1 MKINIKTKLKNII
14 AGLMI
19 FGITFSTP
27 FAVPVQ
33 AAGAESMTKIFS
45 LDTLIAEV
53 MNTNPEIKLLDNQ
66 LVTQE
71 KRYKNAVDN
80 AESQKLYDE
89 NPGKDIAETK
99 RNILLYPLQ
108 VKNRLEQLKWEKNN
122 KVMTMKADASK
133 LYYQYIFKQYEI
145 ESQGKSVERAKIEL
159 TVEQEKVKLGK
170 LSSLS
175 LGQSENAVDL
185 ANQKLGKLN
194 AELTAIEMKINSL
207 LNYDLEQK
215 IQFNSETVK
224 IDEYTIND
232 KNIEALTEKRKL
244 ESNSIAQLQRQ
255 IEEAKIDSYA
265 GSYTRGNTGSN
276 YEMLQ
281 DKPKELENQI
291 EIEKYNIE
299 QKIRTDY
306 TKILNLYDNI
316 SISKLQYDLS
326 AKLFDV
332 ADKKYKQEMISYVDY
347 LKAAEDKENAMIQYD
362 QAQLSYLTAVLDFK
376 LYTEQL
382 V

>member
-1 MKINIKTKLKNII
+1 MKINIKTKIKNII
-14 AGLMI
+14 AGLAI
-19 FGITFSTP
+19 LGITFSTP
-27 FAVPVQ
+27 FTVSVQ
-33 AAGAESMTKIFS
+33 AAGAENMTKIFS
-45 LDTLIAEV
+45 LDSLTTEI

-66 LVTQE
+66 LATQE

-89 NPGKDIAETK
+89 NPGRDMAETK
-99 RNILLYPLQ
+99 RSILLYPLQ
-108 VKNRLEQLKWEKNN
+108 VKNRLEQLKWEKSN
-122 KVMTMKADASK
+122 KAMSIKADASK

-145 ESQGKSVERAKIEL
+145 ESQVKALERAKIEL
-159 TVEQEKVKLGK
+159 AVQQEKVKLGK

-175 LGQSENAVDL
+175 LGQSENAVEL
-185 ANQKLGKLN
+185 AGQKLDKLN
-194 AELTAIEMKINSL
+194 AELKAIEMKINSL
-207 LNYDLEQK
+207 LDYDLDQK
-215 IQFNSETVK
+215 IKFNSETIK
-224 IDEYTIND
+224 IDEYNIND
-232 KNIEALTEKRKL
+232 IEALIEKRKL

-265 GSYTRGNTGSN
+265 GSYTRGNPGSN

-281 DKPKELENQI
+281 DKSKELENQI

-306 TKILNLYDNI
+306 TKILNLYDSI

-332 ADKKYKQEMISYVDY
+332 AGTKYKQEMISYVDY

-362 QAQLSYLTAVLDFK
+362 QAQLAYLTAVLDFK

-382 V
+382 E

>member
-14 AGLMI
+14 TGLMI

-27 FAVPVQ
+27 FAVTVQ
-33 AAGAESMTKIFS
+33 AAEAENMTKIFS
-45 LDTLIAEV
+45 LESLIAEV
-53 MNTNPEIKLLDNQ
+53 INTNPEIKLLDNQ
-66 LVTQE
+66 LATQE

-99 RNILLYPLQ
+99 RSILLYPLQ

-122 KVMTMKADASK
+122 KVMTIKADASK
-133 LYYQYIFKQYEI
+133 LYYQYVYKQYEI
-145 ESQGKSVERAKIEL
+145 ESQGKTVERAKIEL
-159 TVEQEKVKLGK
+159 AVEQEKVKLGK
-170 LSSLS
+170 ISSLS
-175 LGQSENAVDL
+175 LGQSENAVEL
-185 ANQKLGKLN
+185 ANQKFDKLN
-194 AELTAIEMKINSL
+194 AELTAIVMKINSL
-207 LNYDLEQK
+207 LNYDLDQK
-215 IQFNSETVK
+215 IKFNSETIK
-224 IDEYTIND
+224 IDEYKVSD
-232 KNIEALTEKRKL
+232 KDIEALIEKRKL

-255 IEEAKIDSYA
+255 IEEAKIDAYA
-265 GSYTRGNTGSN
+265 GSYTRGNAGSN
-276 YEMLQ
+276 YELLQ

-316 SISKLQYDLS
+316 SISKLQYDLN

-332 ADKKYKQEMISYVDY
+332 AGQKYKQEMISYVDY

-362 QAQLSYLTAVLDFK
+362 QAQLAYLTAVLDFK

-382 V
+382 G

>member
-1 MKINIKTKLKNII
+1 MKINIKTKLKNTII
-14 AGLMI
+14 GLSI
-19 FGITFSTP
+19 FGIMFSAP
-27 FAVPVQ
+27 FAMKAQ
-33 AAGAESMTKIFS
+33 AAGAENMTKIFS
-45 LDTLIAEV
+45 LDSLIAEV

-66 LVTQE
+66 LATQE

-80 AESQKLYDE
+80 AENQKLYDN
-89 NPGKDIAETK
+89 NPSVDVAETK
-99 RNILLYPLQ
+99 RSILLYPLQ

-122 KVMTMKADASK
+122 KVMTIKADAAK
-133 LYYQYIFKQYEI
+133 LYYQYVYKQYEL
-145 ESQGKSVERAKIEL
+145 ETQGKAVERAKLEL
-159 TVEQEKVKLGK
+159 AVEQEKVKLGK

-175 LGQSENAVDL
+175 LGQSENAVEL
-185 ANQKLGKLN
+185 AAQKLDKLN

-207 LNYDLEQK
+207 LDYDLDQK
-215 IQFNSETVK
+215 FKFNSEAIKV
-224 IDEYTIND
+224 DEFKVN
-232 KNIEALTEKRKL
+232 NIETLIEKRKL

-265 GSYTRGNTGSN
+265 GSYTRGNAGSN

-291 EIEKYNIE
+291 ELEKYNIE

-306 TKILNLYDNI
+306 TKLLNSYDNI

-326 AKLFDV
+326 SKLFDV
-332 ADKKYKQEMISYVDY
+332 AGKKYKQEMISYVEY
-347 LKAAEDKENAMIQYD
+347 LKAAEDRENAMIQYD
-362 QAQLSYLTAVLDFK
+362 QAQLAYHTAVLDFK

>member
-1 MKINIKTKLKNII
+1 MKINIKTELKNTII
-14 AGLMI
+14 GLII
-19 FGITFSTP
+19 FGIMFSAP
-27 FAVPVQ
+27 FAMKAQ
-33 AAGAESMTKIFS
+33 AAGAENMTKIFS
-45 LDTLIAEV
+45 LDSLIAEV
-53 MNTNPEIKLLDNQ
+53 LNTNPEIKLLDNQ

-80 AESQKLYDE
+80 AESQKLYDN
-89 NPGKDIAETK
+89 NPSVDVAETK

-108 VKNRLEQLKWEKNN
+108 VKNRLEQLKWEKNS
-122 KVMTMKADASK
+122 KIMTIKADASK
-133 LYYQYIFKQYEI
+133 LYYQYVYKQYEL
-145 ESQGKSVERAKIEL
+145 ETQGKAVERAKLEL
-159 TVEQEKVKLGK
+159 AVEQEKVKLGK

-175 LGQSENAVDL
+175 LGQSENAVEL
-185 ANQKLGKLN
+185 AAQKLDKLN
-194 AELTAIEMKINSL
+194 AELTSIEMKINAL
-207 LNYDLEQK
+207 LDYDLDRK
-215 IQFNSETVK
+215 FKFNSEVIK
-224 IDEYTIND
+224 FDEYKVND
-232 KNIEALTEKRKL
+232 IEDLIEKRKL

-255 IEEAKIDSYA
+255 IEEAKIDAYA
-265 GSYTRGNTGSN
+265 GSYTRGITGSN

-332 ADKKYKQEMISYVDY
+332 AEKKYKQEMISYVDY
-347 LKAAEDKENAMIQYD
+347 LKSAEDRENAMIQYD
-362 QAQLSYLTAVLDFK
+362 QAQLAYLTAVLDFK